1 MILESK
7 VPIFIKLIEV
17 LMNIHQKLRMLR
29 DNDVKHILVAT
40 FLSPKT
46 AYELCGKYSISIAS
60 CYRKINL
67 LLAAGLLNIRKRVVT
82 KRGRVVRLFEA
93 NLPKAHI
100 HIENNQI
107 LLRFA
112 LSPEPQAER
121 YSWETI
127 EILA

>member
-1 MILESK
+1 M
-7 VPIFIKLIEV
+7 PIFITLIGIP
-17 LMNIHQKLRMLR
+17 MNIHQKLRMLR
-29 DNDVKHILVAT
+29 DSDMKHILVAT

-67 LLAAGLLNIRKRVVT
+67 LLAAGLLRIRKRIVT

-93 NLPKAHI
+93 DLPKAHI
-100 HIENNQI
+100 HIENNRI
-107 LLRFA
+107 LLRFV
-112 LSPEPQAER
+112 LSPEAQAER
-121 YSWETI
+121 HNWETI